1 MLRGRPNPTA
11 NETDSTSH
19 GGAAGAVSY
28 PAGDVAYLTAD
39 KPVGIRFYRARESFF
54 YPYALLQG
62 MRFSQQKLT
71 VSFATADVAIT
82 GEGLHELYVRIADQ
96 EVSGVV
102 EQHARGQAVSDG
114 AVFVA
119 RIEETI
125 R

>member
-1 MLRGRPNPTA
+1 MLRGRPNPTSG
-11 NETDSTSH
+11 EGTSAH
-19 GGAAGAVSY
+19 TGAAANTVRY
-28 PAGDVAYLTAD
+28 PVGDVACLTAD
-39 KPVGIRFYRARESFF
+39 KPVGIRFYRARDSFF

-102 EQHARGQAVSDG
+102 EQHARVQASGDG
-114 AVFVA
+114 AVYVA